1 MKNMKILTNK
11 DHFDILNKGGF
22 LTYFFQNLKG
32 GELMSKG
39 IKILLLV
46 LVFLSFSLS
55 GCYYFSATKEMKAS
69 EQMLSELKAADGA
82 KLAPYEYCSAEK
94 FLENAKREAAESDY
108 KAAKGFASR
117 SKSASEAGLD
127 EIKKKK

>member
-1 MKNMKILTNK
+1 MKRMKNLDKQK
-11 DHFDILNKGGF
+11 SFR
-22 LTYFFQNLKG
+22 YFKERRVFNTFFHNLKG

-39 IKILLLV
+39 IKISLLV

-55 GCYYFSATKEMKAS
+55 GCYYFSATKEMKAA
-69 EQMLSELKAADGA
+69 EQLLSELKASDGG

-94 FLENAKREAAESDY
+94 FLENAKGEAAESDY

-117 SKSASEAGLD
+117 SKSASQTGLD
-127 EIKKKK
+127 EIKKNK